1 MTAMVLARAFTTSR
15 SADAHTILFCHI
27 WSIAEQDTGVPVMFY
42 HINGTGI
49 ESVVAD
55 GHCSQALGI
64 FFLTII
70 SPDLMACRTRKI
82 LCRSAETTTNHV
94 CTYEPHC
101 RICDL
106 DPYDH
111 LR

>member
-1 MTAMVLARAFTTSR
+1 MTAMVLARAFMTSQ
-15 SADAHTILFCHI
+15 SADAHTILFRHI

-82 LCRSAETTTNHV
+82 LCRA
-94 CTYEPHC
+94 
-101 RICDL
+101 L
-106 DPYDH
+106 
-111 LR
+111 LRQPPTMYL